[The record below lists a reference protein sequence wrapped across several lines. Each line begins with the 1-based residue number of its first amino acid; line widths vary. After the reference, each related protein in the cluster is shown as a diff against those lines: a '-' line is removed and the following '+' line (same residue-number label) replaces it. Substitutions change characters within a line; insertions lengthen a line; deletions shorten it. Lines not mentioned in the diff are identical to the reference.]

1 MSKARDIVEH
11 MLEHDA
17 FSRWLGIKL
26 LAVEPGYCQLSMPL
40 REEMTNGF
48 KIAHGGIAYA
58 LADSALA
65 FAANGYGQQSLSI
78 ETSIAHTAPVHP
90 GEHLQATAT
99 EKHRTARTGLYE
111 VNIHN
116 NKGKLVAAFRGT
128 VYRTKKE
135 WDL

>member
-1 MSKARDIVEH
+1 MSEARRIVEH
-11 MLEHDA
+11 MLAHDA

-26 LAVEPGYCQLSMPL
+26 LEVEPGYCRLRMPV

-48 KIAHGGIAYA
+48 HIAHGGIAYA

-65 FAANGYGQQSLSI
+65 FAANGYGQQALSI
-78 ETSIAHTAPVHP
+78 ETSIAHTAAVPF

-99 EKHRTARTGLYE
+99 EKHCTAHTGLYQ
-111 VNIHN
+111 VDIHN
-116 NKGKLVAAFRGT
+116 GKGELVASFRGT

-135 WDL
+135 WEV